1 MSVVN
6 TNVSASLAQAAL
18 AKNERALGT
27 AMEQLSTG
35 SKINSASDD
44 AAGLAMAAKF
54 TAQIKGLDMAV
65 KNANDAVSMISTAE
79 GALDEV
85 AGMLQRMRELAVQSS
100 NGTVTAEDRGY
111 MNTEYQALDDEI
123 TRVLDNTQWNGEN
136 VLDGTA
142 GAGGINGSGSSV
154 VFQVSADYDS
164 GSPIAG
170 HAGISPGSF
179 TNTDALATEL
189 NDANGGGSTD
199 WALSKIGTA
208 SVTANTTLVANQTY
222 EFTSGSS
229 TITFVM
235 PNDAS
240 TVEIGEHLAP
250 QAAVAAG
257 TASDTISVDFG
268 DMKTTLSTG
277 ASDVRSSA
285 VSSQAT
291 ANSAIGLLDEGIKA
305 VNTQRATFGAASNR
319 LEHAVDNMT
328 NIQNNAE
335 ASRSRI
341 EDTDYAETTSE
352 LAKAQIIA
360 QAGTAMLAQANQSS
374 QSVLSLL
381 R

>member
-111 MNTEYQALDDEI
+111 MDTEYQALDDEI

-164 GSPIAG
+164 GDPIAG

-257 TASDTISVDFG
+257 TASDTITVDFG
-268 DMKTTLSTG
+268 NLVTDTLAVSR
-277 ASDVRSSA
+277 SDVDTQTNAS
-285 VSSQAT
+285 
-291 ANSAIGLLDEGIKA
+291 SAIGTLDTVIEKINK
-305 VNTQRATFGAASNR
+305 QRATFGSVENR

-328 NIQNNAE
+328 SIRNAAE

-341 EDTDYAETTSE
+341 EDTNYAETTSE
-352 LAKAQIIA
+352 LAKAQIIQ
-360 QAGTAMLAQANQSS
+360 QAGTAMLAQANQLP

-381 R
+381 K